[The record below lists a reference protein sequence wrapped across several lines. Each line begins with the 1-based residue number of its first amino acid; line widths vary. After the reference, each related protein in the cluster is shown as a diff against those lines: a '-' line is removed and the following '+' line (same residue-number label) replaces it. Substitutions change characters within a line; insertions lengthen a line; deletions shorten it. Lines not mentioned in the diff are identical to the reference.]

1 MKKFVAQLQ
10 ITLTISLR
18 SFQKLNTSELFY
30 NQASGYSGNAG
41 DSLSQLIGNAWSSQ
55 VIDTFR
61 PERDCD
67 DADHFTGG

>member
-55 VIDTFR
+55 VMDTFS